1 MEFRRV
7 LFRSELE
14 PAVAL
19 NRPTLSLLKHFLD
32 GLVGGSSAAV
42 LQWPAGQRD
51 VSTLHPLAMLAMIGS
66 SPAHQVGKLRSCD
79 AVPDFRT
86 LYFPWRGGGTGADQR
101 MWLVERQGIEIGRA
115 SCRERVCQSV

>member
-1 MEFRRV
+1 MVFAQSLRFRQHD
-7 LFRSELE
+7 LELE

-66 SPAHQVGKLRSCD
+66 SPAHQVGTLRSCD

-86 LYFPWRGGGTGADQR
+86 QL
-101 MWLVERQGIEIGRA
+101 GRA
-115 SCRERVCQSV
+115 SCRERVCQYVYISVVAVE

>member
-1 MEFRRV
+1 MVFAQSLRFRQHD
-7 LFRSELE
+7 LELE

-51 VSTLHPLAMLAMIGS
+51 VSTLHPLAMLAMIG
-66 SPAHQVGKLRSCD
+66 RSEEHTSELQSLMRISY
-79 AVPDFRT
+79 AVFCLKKNKHYKHIYNLHRVPSHPR
-86 LYFPWRGGGTGADQR
+86 PQR
-101 MWLVERQGIEIGRA
+101 I
-115 SCRERVCQSV
+115 

>member
-1 MEFRRV
+1 MVFAQSLRFRQHD
-7 LFRSELE
+7 LELE

-86 LYFPWRGGGTGADQR
+86 LYFPWRGGGTGADPR
-101 MWLVERQGIEIGRA
+101 MWLRSEERRLGKGCART
-115 SCRERVCQSV
+115 